1 MILSASFRRR
11 IAVSVAAALCGALLY
26 EATLLDSRY
35 AARHAR
41 FRAMTAP
48 PAPGETLRFQ
58 ATAYC
63 KGTITKSGVPVR
75 SGIAAGDPQLLPV
88 GSVIAVGAAGSY
100 NGIYTILDTG
110 PAIQGR
116 IIDLY
121 MWSCYEALEFG
132 RRDIDCAWGG
142 GPSIARRI
150 ASTSCSGS
158 VKTSGVRPSSPPGRS
173 DRPPL
178 CFPVERV
185 SLPTAV
191 AHGSCSESDIR

>member
-11 IAVSVAAALCGALLY
+11 VTVTLAAALFGVLLY
-26 EATLLDSRY
+26 EAALLDSRY

-63 KGTITKSGVPVR
+63 KGTVTQSGVLVQ

-88 GSVIAVGAAGSY
+88 GSVIEVAAAGPY

-116 IIDLY
+116 VIDLY
-121 MWSCYEALEFG
+121 MWSCYEAVEFG
-132 RRDIDCAWGG
+132 RRDIDIHILRLGWK
-142 GPSIARRI
+142 PID
-150 ASTSCSGS
+150 
-158 VKTSGVRPSSPPGRS
+158 SSPDRV
-173 DRPPL
+173 DELFREREDIWRPPL
-178 CFPVERV
+178 LPSRPLTPAAPV
-185 SLPTAV
+185 LP
-191 AHGSCSESDIR
+191 R

>member
-1 MILSASFRRR
+1 MILSASIRRR
-11 IAVSVAAALCGALLY
+11 TAVSVAAALCGVLLY

-35 AARHAR
+35 AARRAR

-63 KGTITKSGVPVR
+63 KGTITKSGVLVR

-88 GSVIAVGAAGSY
+88 GSVIAIGAAGPY

-132 RRDIDCAWGG
+132 RRDID
-142 GPSIARRI
+142 IRI
-150 ASTSCSGS
+150 LRLGW
-158 VKTSGVRPSSPPGRS
+158 KPIDSSPHRV
-173 DRPPL
+173 DELFREREDIWRPPL
-178 CFPVERV
+178 LPSRPLTPVAPV
-185 SLPTAV
+185 LP
-191 AHGSCSESDIR
+191 R